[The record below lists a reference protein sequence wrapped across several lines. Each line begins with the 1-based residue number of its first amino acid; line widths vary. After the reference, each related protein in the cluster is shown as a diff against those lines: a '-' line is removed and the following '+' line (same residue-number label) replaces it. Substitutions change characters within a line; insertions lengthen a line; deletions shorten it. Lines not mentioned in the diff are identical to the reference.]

1 MSIPRPTESELEI
14 LEVLWEHGPRT
25 VRFVNEQLER
35 KGRHVAYTTTLKMM
49 QIMSDKKLL
58 SREMNG
64 RTHIYSPLIQ
74 AQVIRSALIDRLVNS
89 VFGGSATRL
98 VLQAL
103 GNHKTTA
110 EELQEI
116 RKLIDEI
123 EKNRKK

>member
-1 MSIPRPTESELEI
+1 MATLRPTESELEI
-14 LEVLWEHGPRT
+14 LEVLWEYGPCT

-35 KGRHVAYTTTLKMM
+35 KGRNVAYTTTLKMM
-49 QIMSDKKLL
+49 QIMSDKGLL
-58 SREMNG
+58 SREMSG

-89 VFGGSATRL
+89 VFGGSATRM

-103 GNHKTTA
+103 GNHKATA

-116 RKLIDEI
+116 RQLIDEI
-123 EKNRKK
+123 EKKRKE